1 MDWKNIKQGRG
12 QNVQNY
18 TQEFKKRALTL
29 GIPLYMQETLLNY
42 NGSLHSYLRHIILM
56 FNPTNIDEFYV
67 QATHI
72 DSRGNNVKDKF
83 SNK

>member
-1 MDWKNIKQGRG
+1 MDWHNLRKNRG
-12 QNVQNY
+12 HIVQDY
-18 TQEFKKRALTL
+18 AREFRNRELTL
-29 GIPLYMQETLLNY
+29 DIPLYMQETLLNY